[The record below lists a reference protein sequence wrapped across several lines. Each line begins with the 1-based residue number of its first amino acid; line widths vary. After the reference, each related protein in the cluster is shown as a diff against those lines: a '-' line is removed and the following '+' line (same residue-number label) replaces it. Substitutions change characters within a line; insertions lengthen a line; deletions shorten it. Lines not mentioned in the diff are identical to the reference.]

1 MENAL
6 KSNEW
11 RRILVHKTFKIE
23 IQKGGPNN
31 LDFLQNWFPPEIR
44 SPLLNL
50 LKFRGFEKST
60 PESCRM
66 HWNLMNDKEFRSRK
80 RLKLKYRRGDQI
92 TQTFCKII
100 ISIFFQYYTSYILIS
115 LNIYLILIVIDSHLF
130 SVLIF

>member
-1 MENAL
+1 MQNAL
-6 KSNEW
+6 KSNKWW
-11 RRILVHKTFKIE
+11 RIWVKKTFKFE
-23 IQKGGPNN
+23 IMKERPNN

-80 RLKLKYRRGDQI
+80 RLKLNTEGGDQI

-100 ISIFFQYYTSYILIS
+100 ISILFQYYTSYILIS
-115 LNIYLILIVIDSHLF
+115 LNIYLILIAIDSHLF

>member
-1 MENAL
+1 MQNPL
-6 KSNEW
+6 KSNKWW
-11 RRILVHKTFKIE
+11 RIWVKKTFKFE
-23 IQKGGPNN
+23 IMKERPNN

-60 PESCRM
+60 PESWRM

>member
-1 MENAL
+1 MQNPL
-6 KSNEW
+6 KSNKWW
-11 RRILVHKTFKIE
+11 RIWVKKTFKFE
-23 IQKGGPNN
+23 IMKERPNN

-100 ISIFFQYYTSYILIS
+100 ISILFQYYTSYILIS
-115 LNIYLILIVIDSHLF
+115 LNIYLILMVIDSHLF

>member
-1 MENAL
+1 MQNPL
-6 KSNEW
+6 KSNKWW
-11 RRILVHKTFKIE
+11 RIWVKKTFKFE
-23 IQKGGPNN
+23 IMKERPNN

-100 ISIFFQYYTSYILIS
+100 ISILFQYYTSYILIS
-115 LNIYLILIVIDSHLF
+115 LNIYLILMVIDSHLF
-130 SVLIF
+130 SVLFF